1 MCPCPTATYGGLL
14 NGLSVG
20 YSSPAGPDLQRSSLH
35 VSDSQVSLL
44 GSMMPLG
51 ALFGSLACGWFMELF
66 GRRTTMLL
74 VALPAVIGWLFIM
87 YAGNFGLIVIG
98 RLFTGFAAGCNVV
111 VVPVYVGEVCEPR
124 IRGAMGASFQFQIT
138 FGVLA
143 SYAIGK
149 YAHWNFLAMTCA
161 CFASVWPIL
170 VCFIHESP
178 VWLLKQGHDSQAVE
192 ALIWLRGRHTDVSGE
207 MKVLKEHA
215 DAPSKHDDVQK
226 ASVLDL
232 KSRDNLP
239 PFVMAMMLMLL
250 QQLSGI
256 NAVLF
261 YTTEIFEDAGSS
273 VEPNLAT
280 IIVGV
285 VQMVSTFVAVML
297 VDRLGRKVL
306 LLFSDAVM
314 GTCLLV
320 LGVYFYLKSA
330 GNVDDLDWLPLVSLM
345 LYIFAFSIGIGP
357 IPWLM
362 MSKSLHDNRISHA
375 SIVSFSCCLWPHL
388 SCSPLYDANAC
399 VFKHVCASHH

>member
-35 VSDSQVSLL
+35 VNDSQVSLL

-51 ALFGSLACGWFMELF
+51 ALFGSLACGWFMERF

-98 RLFTGFAAGCNVV
+98 RLCTGFAAGCNVV
-111 VVPVYVGEVCEPR
+111 VVPVYVSEMCEPR

-138 FGVLA
+138 FGVLV
-143 SYAIGK
+143 SYVIGK
-149 YAHWNFLAMTCA
+149 YAHWNFLAMACA

-178 VWLLKQGHDSQAVE
+178 VWLLKQGHDSQAVD
-192 ALIWLRGRHTDVSGE
+192 ALIWLYGRHTDVSGE

-215 DAPSKHDDVQK
+215 DAPSKHDDVKK

-285 VQMVSTFVAVML
+285 VQMVSTFVAVVL

-306 LLFSDAVM
+306 LLFSDAIM
-314 GTCLLV
+314 GACLLV

-330 GNVDDLDWLPLVSLM
+330 GNVDDLGWLPLVSLM

-375 SIVSFSCCLWPHL
+375 RIVSFS
-388 SCSPLYDANAC
+388 
-399 VFKHVCASHH
+399 F